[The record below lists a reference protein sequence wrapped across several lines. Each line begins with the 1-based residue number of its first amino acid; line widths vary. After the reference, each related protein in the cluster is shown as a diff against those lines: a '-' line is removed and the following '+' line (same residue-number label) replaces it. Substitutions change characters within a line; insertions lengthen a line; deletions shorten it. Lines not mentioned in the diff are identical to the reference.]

1 MPGPLNNVTAIRTFS
16 SAVGGGRREEADR
29 VFRVRCCCAG
39 AWTAQGSRRRWR
51 RCCRPG
57 RQSAVGT
64 VRGAGPTGVAIVL
77 GVANSSEAEQLR
89 FCHGPLFGVAALVST
104 ARRTLVALDEAA
116 VVKIAKVR
124 ARVCRQV

>member
-1 MPGPLNNVTAIRTFS
+1 
-16 SAVGGGRREEADR
+16 
-29 VFRVRCCCAG
+29 
-39 AWTAQGSRRRWR
+39 
-51 RCCRPG
+51 
-57 RQSAVGT
+57 
-64 VRGAGPTGVAIVL
+64 VAIVL